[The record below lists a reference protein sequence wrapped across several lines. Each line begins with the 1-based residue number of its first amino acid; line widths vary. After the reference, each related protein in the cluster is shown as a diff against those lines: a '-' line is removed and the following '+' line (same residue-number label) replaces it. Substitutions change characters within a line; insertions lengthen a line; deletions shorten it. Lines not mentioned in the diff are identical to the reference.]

1 MRELSIKEYAKLE
14 RISIYQMVKR
24 LRKGE
29 LRSVEREENGKKV
42 VKILLPEKQESEGEE
57 SVRVTDEKE
66 SYPKESDSVIAELIE
81 RIDRLEKLIQ
91 ECCCEGSRER
101 RRLSMRE

>member
-1 MRELSIKEYAKLE
+1 
-14 RISIYQMVKR
+14 
-24 LRKGE
+24 
-29 LRSVEREENGKKV
+29 VEREENGKKV

-57 SVRVTDEKE
+57 SKRVTDEKE
-66 SYPKESDSVIAELIE
+66 SDTLIAELIE

-91 ECCCEGSRER
+91 ECCSEGSRER